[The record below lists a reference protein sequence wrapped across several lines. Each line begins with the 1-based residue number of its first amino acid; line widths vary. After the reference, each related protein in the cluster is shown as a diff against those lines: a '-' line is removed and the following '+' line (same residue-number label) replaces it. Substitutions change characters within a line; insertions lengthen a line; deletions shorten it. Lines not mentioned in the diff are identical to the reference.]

1 MARDLSSRDTPAI
14 HIARRFAAPFFFFC
28 NVNEDKKNYWDA
40 PLSLFI
46 FIKMSQKAPL
56 KIFWTSWGSGP
67 VEGRSNSKTS
77 PFARIPTHVAK
88 IQKCCCDNAAQSRQV
103 YIQERSMMCSL
114 PLLSGSLERSVLVV
128 DPRTDRRCSSSLSS
142 SLSSSSWVLR
152 LPPQAICLPPSF
164 LRRSAPTARRGTSG
178 RRAGERS
185 PRGPSL

>member
-1 MARDLSSRDTPAI
+1 MLMKIKKLLGRSS
-14 HIARRFAAPFFFFC
+14 
-28 NVNEDKKNYWDA
+28 
-40 PLSLFI
+40 LSLHLHQNVT
-46 FIKMSQKAPL
+46 KSTSQNFLDVVGKRTCGRPFKFKDVA
-56 KIFWTSWGSGP
+56 F
-67 VEGRSNSKTS
+67 RSNPHSCCQ
-77 PFARIPTHVAK
+77 

>member
-1 MARDLSSRDTPAI
+1 MKIKKIIGTLLSLSSSSSKCHKKHLSNFLDVVGKRTCG
-14 HIARRFAAPFFFFC
+14 RPFKFKDVAF
-28 NVNEDKKNYWDA
+28 
-40 PLSLFI
+40 
-46 FIKMSQKAPL
+46 
-56 KIFWTSWGSGP
+56 
-67 VEGRSNSKTS
+67 RSDPHSCCQ
-77 PFARIPTHVAK
+77 

-103 YIQERSMMCSL
+103 YIQERSMIHDVLSSASL
-114 PLLSGSLERSVLVV
+114 RQPRKKRPSSRS
-128 DPRTDRRCSSSLSS
+128 TDRPTCSSSLSS